1 MMDKKKAVY
10 SIINNTW
17 NVGKEYFDNDVKSVK
32 EYTQILEK
40 ANGYLTE
47 TRNTGNE
54 NEVKLCRAMIN
65 AMLDYID
72 EEIKKGELN
81 G

>member
-40 ANGYLTE
+40 ANGYLAE
-47 TRNTGNE
+47 ARNTGTE
-54 NEVKLCRAMIN
+54 SETKLCRAMIN